1 MHNDKFPFPIGYHNS
16 FATAYAKHAI
26 ENKDSNNVTG
36 VMFDIP
42 IRSHR

>member
-1 MHNDKFPFPIGYHNS
+1 MDYPNCY
-16 FATAYAKHAI
+16 ATTSAKQALS
-26 ENKDSNNVTG
+26 NKDSNNVTG

>member
-1 MHNDKFPFPIGYHNS
+1 MGYHNS
-16 FATAYAKHAI
+16 YYTTYAKHAL

-42 IRSHR
+42 IRSRR